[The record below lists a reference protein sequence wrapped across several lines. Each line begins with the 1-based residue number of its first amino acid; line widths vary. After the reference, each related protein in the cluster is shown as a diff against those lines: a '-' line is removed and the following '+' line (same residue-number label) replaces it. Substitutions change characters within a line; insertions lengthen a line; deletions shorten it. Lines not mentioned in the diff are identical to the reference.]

1 MKKKRMKIASP
12 LLLLVGALS
21 TGVMLSPVALA
32 QALTPDQLTLQ
43 VKKLD
48 AKSKQSEKTLST
60 VDNELKS
67 VKQQLG
73 KMERLVDNRAMIE
86 MLQRVDVLADEA
98 SQLYGQLE
106 QQNHDLDDLK
116 KRQRELY
123 LDTDRRLRDL
133 ESRTPEKSS
142 RAPVTIPG
150 LPEVSTPSVDVAVT
164 NSANQTVEPAA
175 SADANI
181 AAATSDLPVIASN
194 TTSSEDQA
202 AYQAAFD
209 TLKEGRYNLAKTELK
224 AFLQNHSSS
233 SFAGNAQYWLGE
245 AHYVTREFKQG
256 VEEFKTVL
264 SGYPGSLKV
273 PDAMLKLGYTYY
285 ELKQYDQAK
294 LLLEDLRERF
304 PKSTAFRLAGKRLDR
319 IRKEGH

>member
-1 MKKKRMKIASP
+1 MRIANP
-12 LLLLVGALS
+12 LLLIGALS
-21 TGVMLSPVALA
+21 VSLLLSPVAHA

-43 VKKLD
+43 VKNLD
-48 AKSKQSEKTLST
+48 AKSKQSEKILSK

-73 KMERLVDNRAMIE
+73 KLERVGDKRAMIE
-86 MLQRVDVLADEA
+86 MAQRVDELANEV
-98 SQLYGQLE
+98 SQLHGELE
-106 QQNHDLDDLK
+106 QQGNDLGNLK

-133 ESRTPEKSS
+133 ESRTTQQSASASVE
-142 RAPVTIPG
+142 
-150 LPEVSTPSVDVAVT
+150 LPTLPALTEVSSPSVDVTTGQSVES
-164 NSANQTVEPAA
+164 SAPAKPEK
-175 SADANI
+175 
-181 AAATSDLPVIASN
+181 SDTGNAQIVVSN
-194 TTSSEDQA
+194 TTSSAEQS

-209 TLKEGRYNLAKTELK
+209 TLKEGRYKKAKTELN
-224 AFLQNHSSS
+224 AFLKKYPTS
-233 SFAGNAQYWLGE
+233 SFSGNAQYWLGE

-256 VEEFKTVL
+256 IEEFKKVL
-264 SGYPGSLKV
+264 VNFPSSLKI

-294 LLLEDLRERF
+294 LLLQDLRERF

-319 IRKEGH
+319 IAKEGH